1 MNKVCLPLS
10 LVLGAILFTNK
21 IAAAS
26 EVLVDS
32 DVPQLPAEADQIVV
46 NPSEADTGL
55 EQESVEDQPLPTN
68 DATQGQGRWMFNG
81 GFGASAD
88 YVSGQATLGYYW
100 VRFVGVES
108 TYYYYQLN
116 SEHFFATQAGP
127 EVDLMVRLY
136 NPTMVTPLAGLGV
149 GFTRWDRR
157 YQREQ
162 FSEGSSLTGNV
173 LFGVDLALSR
183 HFGIQI
189 IRKNTNYLGSLPVSF
204 ADRQSDEARST
215 WYTNI
220 GFRVMF

>member
-1 MNKVCLPLS
+1 MQKACLTVS
-10 LVLGAILFTNK
+10 LVLYAILFTNK
-21 IAAAS
+21 IAAA
-26 EVLVDS
+26 EETVVDS
-32 DVPQLPAEADQIVV
+32 EVPQLPAEADQIVV
-46 NPSEADTGL
+46 SPSEADIGM
-55 EQESVEDQPLPTN
+55 EQESVEAQPLPSS
-68 DATQGQGRWMFNG
+68 DATNNIGRWMFNG

-100 VRFVGVES
+100 VRFVGVEA

-116 SEHFFATQAGP
+116 SERYFATQAGP
-127 EVDLMVRLY
+127 EADLMVRLF

-149 GFTRWDRR
+149 GFTRWHRR
-157 YQREQ
+157 YLSER
-162 FSEGSSLTGNV
+162 FSEGSSFTGNV
-173 LFGVDLALSR
+173 LFGVDIALSR